1 MRAAPL
7 TDDRL
12 DSAVRLQELDKEL
25 LSPAQ
30 GEKALDEVGELA
42 LAIRGEVVIVTDV
55 AFVTPWD
62 DDSCETFTRYVRL
75 GTTRKLDAATV
86 QQGVLR
92 GVVREADRI
101 PKSVNKPL
109 CDERLQLNIGKILIH
124 RRFCS
129 AKIALF
135 FDIRKN
141 WR

>member
-1 MRAAPL
+1 MRSAPL

-42 LAIRGEVVIVTDV
+42 LAIRGEVVVVTDV
-55 AFVTPWD
+55 SFVTPWD
-62 DDSCETFTRYVRL
+62 DDSCEPFTRYVGL
-75 GTTRKLDAATV
+75 GTGRKLDAATV

-101 PKSVNKPL
+101 PERMNKPL
-109 CDERLQLNIGKILIH
+109 GDERLQLNIGKILIH
-124 RRFCS
+124 RRFFC

-135 FDIRKN
+135 SDIRKN